1 MDVNHETNSLPTADM
16 TVPGWIMDWS
26 RLPGAT
32 VLLAGARKKI
42 EAGKTGGRSVLQV
55 APEHRTD
62 VGRMLGLSWEAT
74 DDPVKLGLLRAKL
87 ADAGVDLDDLL
98 VAVGGPLRNRPAENR
113 RAAETR
119 QQVRADASDL
129 LTQAGVPRLVAAHAV
144 GNRWLGT
151 DRLTVAHA
159 VATAWRTMPH
169 PPGLPATR
177 IGTIGLAELA
187 GKELGDPHALDR
199 DRATGR
205 AAARILA
212 ATLAYLDNNGDD
224 NNGDDNNRGDN
235 HQADND
241 QDDPDGPARV
251 AAAVAAAKGALRAR
265 SWRAA
270 WERAGVLCDQVS
282 STVLVLN
289 LPLEGPN
296 PNLAHLTG
304 AAGEPVWITAR
315 LTRDGCRLPPA
326 LRHELTVVRVFEN
339 PSVIEAAADRLGIY
353 SPPLVCLYGRPST
366 AAWAVL
372 AAIAASGSRMLLS
385 TDRDGAG
392 KQIAAEIEQEFGPGT
407 VAPWLPGEDGTYEE
421 ERLDAMLANMSPTP

>member
-1 MDVNHETNSLPTADM
+1 MDVNHETNGLPTADV
-16 TVPGWIMDWS
+16 TVPSSIMDWS
-26 RLPGAT
+26 RLPGAAA
-32 VLLAGARKKI
+32 LLAGARKKV
-42 EAGKTGGRSVLQV
+42 ESGKTGGRSVLPV

-62 VGRMLGLSWEAT
+62 VGRMLGLNWEAT

-87 ADAGVDLDDLL
+87 ADAGVDLDALL

-113 RAAETR
+113 QAAETR

-129 LTQAGVPRLVAAHAV
+129 LTQAGIPRPVADHAV

-151 DRLTVAHA
+151 DRLPVARA
-159 VATAWRTMPH
+159 VATAWRMMPH

-224 NNGDDNNRGDN
+224 NIRGDN
-235 HQADND
+235 HRADD
-241 QDDPDGPARV
+241 QDDPTGSGRV

-265 SWRAA
+265 PWRAA

-296 PNLAHLTG
+296 PNLAHITG
-304 AAGEPVWITAR
+304 VAGEPVWITAR

-339 PSVIEAAADRLGIY
+339 PSVIEAAADRLGVY

-392 KQIAAEIEQEFGPGT
+392 KQIAGEIVTEIKQGFGPGM

-421 ERLDAMLANMSPTP
+421 ERLDAMLADMSPRP